1 MSCKDMKKEDIIFL
15 ILLILSYILGWI
27 LLYTT
32 EQVKTNVESEVYN
45 QDSIRKVLDSTY
57 FFNHS
62 QIK

>member
-1 MSCKDMKKEDIIFL
+1 MKKEDIIFL

>member
-1 MSCKDMKKEDIIFL
+1 MKKEDSIFL

-45 QDSIRKVLDSTY
+45 QDSIKKVIDSTY
-57 FFNHS
+57 IFDHS